1 MLSKA
6 ILGYVKRVQK
16 IIGIVLQEKSG
27 GNMATTK
34 VKLLTQND
42 RELCEKIAELNIVL
56 VSRRARALLMLDDGH
71 TQAKSAQLSSLTV
84 GQLRYL
90 LILFKKKGT
99 NLFPQELKE
108 TFSAEPAVADSNPGE
123 AAAKEKTKK
132 TKKKKTGKKS
142 SAKKKKKNK
151 KEGKK
156 KKEKKSKKKKSSK
169 GKKKKP

>member
-6 ILGYVKRVQK
+6 ILGYVKQVQK

-34 VKLLTQND
+34 GKLLTQND

-90 LILFKKKGT
+90 LILFRKKGT
-99 NLFPQELKE
+99 ELFPKELKE
-108 TFSAEPAVADSNPGE
+108 TFSSEPEVVDSNPAE
-123 AAAKEKTKK
+123 DVPKE
-132 TKKKKTGKKS
+132 
-142 SAKKKKKNK
+142 KKKKK
-151 KEGKK
+151 KK
-156 KKEKKSKKKKSSK
+156 KKKGKKSKKKKSKK
-169 GKKKKP
+169 GKKKKE

>member
-99 NLFPQELKE
+99 DLFPKELKE
-108 TFSAEPAVADSNPGE
+108 TFSAEPAVADSNPVE

-132 TKKKKTGKKS
+132 KKKGKKS
-142 SAKKKKKNK
+142 SAKKTKKNK

-156 KKEKKSKKKKSSK
+156 KKEKKSKKQKNSK
-169 GKKKKP
+169 GKKKKR

>member
-1 MLSKA
+1 
-6 ILGYVKRVQK
+6 
-16 IIGIVLQEKSG
+16 
-27 GNMATTK
+27 MATAK
-34 VKLLTQND
+34 GKLLTQND

-99 NLFPQELKE
+99 DLFPKELKE
-108 TFSAEPAVADSNPGE
+108 TFSAEPAVADSNPVE
-123 AAAKEKTKK
+123 AAAKEKTRK
-132 TKKKKTGKKS
+132 TKKKKT
-142 SAKKKKKNK
+142 KKKK

-156 KKEKKSKKKKSSK
+156 KKEKKSKKKKSKK
-169 GKKKKP
+169 GKKKKG

>member
-6 ILGYVKRVQK
+6 ILGYVKRIQK

-34 VKLLTQND
+34 GKLLTQND

-90 LILFKKKGT
+90 LILFRKKGT
-99 NLFPQELKE
+99 ELFPIELKE
-108 TFSAEPAVADSNPGE
+108 TFSSEPAVVDNNPVE
-123 AAAKEKTKK
+123 NVTKE
-132 TKKKKTGKKS
+132 KKKKKKKSKKS
-142 SAKKKKKNK
+142 SAKKKKPTK
-151 KEGKK
+151 KE
-156 KKEKKSKKKKSSK
+156 EKKKKKSKK
-169 GKKKKP
+169 GKKKKG

>member
-34 VKLLTQND
+34 GKLLTQND

-90 LILFKKKGT
+90 LILFRKKGT
-99 NLFPQELKE
+99 DLFPKELKE
-108 TFSAEPAVADSNPGE
+108 TFSSEPAVVDSKPVENVPE
-123 AAAKEKTKK
+123 EKKKK
-132 TKKKKTGKKS
+132 TKKKKKGKKS
-142 SAKKKKKNK
+142 SAKKKKPTK
-151 KEGKK
+151 KEEKK
-156 KKEKKSKKKKSSK
+156 KKKGKK
-169 GKKKKP
+169 GKKKKW